1 MEYSPP
7 PLFKQGASA
16 RAKVVIFSLIAIFL
30 LVADARW
37 QTLGA
42 IRQVVGTALYPL
54 QRLALMPR
62 DAAFAVGDYF
72 SSLSRVQEQN
82 RQFMRQQVANAQSLQ
97 QAQLMAAENA
107 HLRRLLGASE
117 RLAVKSLMAEI
128 LYDARDPFTR
138 KIVLDRGSQQG
149 VKPGQPVIDDTGVV
163 GQVTRVFPFTAE
175 ATLLT
180 DKDQSIPVQVVRSG
194 LRSVAYGRG
203 QSGVLDLRFMPANAD
218 IRKGDLLVTSGLDG
232 IYPAGLAVARVV
244 EVEHKS
250 ADAFAKIVC
259 QPAAGIDRH
268 RQLLVLLTEYQPP
281 SNVPAAPPAGTEAKP
296 AVKPA
301 EKSPEKPAEK
311 TPAKPDA
318 GAAAAKPGAKP
329 AITPDAK
336 PEARP
341 APRAVAPAVNP
352 VRPPSN
358 PAPTAAAGTPAAPA
372 QPATVRTVAR
382 SVAPATQAAPV
393 NPVAKPAAKPSV
405 PVAVPVAKPAQ
416 PQPVAGATPVPAPS
430 GPAKPPAPVEEP
442 RQ

>member
-37 QTLGA
+37 HTLGA

-203 QSGVLDLRFMPANAD
+203 QSGVLDLRFMPASAD

-232 IYPAGLAVARVV
+232 IYPAGLAVARVM

-281 SNVPAAPPAGTEAKP
+281 SNVSPAPPTGAEAKP

-301 EKSPEKPAEK
+301 EKSPVKPAEK
-311 TPAKPDA
+311 TPLKPDA

-329 AITPDAK
+329 AMTLDGK
-336 PEARP
+336 PEAKP
-341 APRAVAPAVNP
+341 ASRAVAPAVNP

-372 QPATVRTVAR
+372 QPVAARTAAR
-382 SVAPATQAAPV
+382 SVAPATQAAPA
-393 NPVAKPAAKPSV
+393 NPVAKPAAKP
-405 PVAVPVAKPAQ
+405 AT
-416 PQPVAGATPVPAPS
+416 PQPVAGVVPVPVPS
-430 GPAKPPAPVEEP
+430 GSAKPPAQVEEP

>member
-296 AVKPA
+296 GVKPA

-329 AITPDAK
+329 AMTSDAK

-341 APRAVAPAVNP
+341 APRAAAPAVNP
-352 VRPPSN
+352 VRSPSN

-416 PQPVAGATPVPAPS
+416 PQPVAGATPVPVPS